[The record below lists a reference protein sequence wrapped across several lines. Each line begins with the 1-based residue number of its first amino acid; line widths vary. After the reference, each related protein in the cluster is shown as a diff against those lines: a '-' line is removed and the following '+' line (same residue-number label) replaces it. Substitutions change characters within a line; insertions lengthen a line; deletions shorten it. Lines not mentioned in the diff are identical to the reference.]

1 MQVAPF
7 RKLRKQ
13 KSEAGRAK
21 LKDFVKYDMRQMHVA
36 FTGTVPLTSGDEGDL
51 VRAACLCQLSGGT
64 CVRSAWQPGSSVDD
78 AAAGSL
84 QIPCRL
90 AGAAARYGDADWV
103 DHAGTGS
110 AAVRG

>member
-13 KSEAGRAK
+13 KSEAEGRAK

-51 VRAACLCQLSGGT
+51 VRAPCLCQLSGST
-64 CVRSAWQPGSSVDD
+64 CVCSAWHS
-78 AAAGSL
+78 
-84 QIPCRL
+84 
-90 AGAAARYGDADWV
+90 
-103 DHAGTGS
+103 
-110 AAVRG
+110 